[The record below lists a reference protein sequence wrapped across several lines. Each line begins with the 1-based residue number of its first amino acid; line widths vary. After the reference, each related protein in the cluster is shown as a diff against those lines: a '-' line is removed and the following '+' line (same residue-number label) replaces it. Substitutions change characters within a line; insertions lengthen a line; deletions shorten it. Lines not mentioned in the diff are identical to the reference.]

1 MSKPKNTNKFD
12 LKDIAKD
19 LDYKTMK
26 VDNQKSQMARNNV
39 MTSNRMRRHRNSFKN
54 QHVKGV

>member
-26 VDNQKSQMARNNV
+26 VDNQKS
-39 MTSNRMRRHRNSFKN
+39 
-54 QHVKGV
+54 